1 MPWPT
6 VQVTVENKQ
15 ARQKQ
20 NHDVHTKQRNLFVGT
35 PIMGKNFTSNPQWLP
50 GVTIDCIAPL
60 TYSIQLHNGRIWR
73 RHIDHIVMTSSED
86 QETQRSAPQSPREE
100 SCDDWSY
107 TYSDS
112 IDIIPPNN
120 QAVTSQSTTEG
131 GHHYPTR
138 NRVLPQRLIEQTDL

>member
-1 MPWPT
+1 
-6 VQVTVENKQ
+6 
-15 ARQKQ
+15 
-20 NHDVHTKQRNLFVGT
+20 
-35 PIMGKNFTSNPQWLP
+35 
-50 GVTIDCIAPL
+50 
-60 TYSIQLHNGRIWR
+60 
-73 RHIDHIVMTSSED
+73 MTSSED

-131 GHHYPTR
+131 RHRYPTR